1 MKRIAIL
8 IVAAALFFSV
18 SAFADQV
25 TLKNGDRLTGKIEKS
40 DGKVLLVKSDFA
52 GDVSVQWGAVE
63 SIASTQPLF
72 LTLKDG
78 QTLAGTVATTDG
90 KFVVTTKDAGTVTT
104 AKEDVGII
112 RNDVEQTAY
121 DAQIERLKNPHL
133 TDFWGGYIDTA
144 LSVSRGNADTLN
156 FVLAGRAVR
165 TTSRDT
171 ISVYANSIFSNSNVT
186 GPTLTTASAING
198 GVRMDLNVTD
208 RLFVYGFT
216 DFQHDEF
223 QQLDMRNTIGGGFGD
238 HIIKTATTLFEVYGG
253 GAYDQAF
260 YSSPL
265 TQESGEAMVGES
277 LSKAF
282 GPRMNFT
289 ERFDLFPNISDL
301 GQYRFNFNVGDTTKI
316 NSWMNWQVSFS
327 DLYTSNPPPGIK
339 GGNILLS
346 TGLRLTFGKAPSQ

>member
-171 ISVYANSIFSNSNVT
+171 ISVYANSIFSDRKSTRLNS
-186 GPTLTTASAING
+186 S
-198 GVRMDLNVTD
+198 
-208 RLFVYGFT
+208 
-216 DFQHDEF
+216 H
-223 QQLDMRNTIGGGFGD
+223 
-238 HIIKTATTLFEVYGG
+238 H
-253 GAYDQAF
+253 
-260 YSSPL
+260 
-265 TQESGEAMVGES
+265 
-277 LSKAF
+277 
-282 GPRMNFT
+282 
-289 ERFDLFPNISDL
+289 
-301 GQYRFNFNVGDTTKI
+301 
-316 NSWMNWQVSFS
+316 
-327 DLYTSNPPPGIK
+327 
-339 GGNILLS
+339 
-346 TGLRLTFGKAPSQ
+346 